1 MTRPSRSPGAAVS
14 AASLTP
20 ALVLG
25 GSVIAGPLLGAG
37 LVARSQ
43 RQRERR
49 ERTVALL
56 ESFLA
61 EPMAGTRRAAWAFL
75 HAEGDAV
82 RHFSHYVLTDPE
94 YGDPAHQQGV
104 VALLK
109 VALFHRTVQ
118 DLRAAGALD
127 RQLYRELLEPHRQ
140 AWTGYTER
148 IAARSASDP
157 EAISRGDAGLFSWR
171 DG

>member
-1 MTRPSRSPGAAVS
+1 MGASTTLLTGATVLAGAAV
-14 AASLTP
+14 
-20 ALVLG
+20 
-25 GSVIAGPLLGAG
+25 AGPLLGAG
-37 LVARSQ
+37 LLARSQ
-43 RQRERR
+43 RQQERR

-56 ESFLA
+56 REFLA

-75 HAEGDAV
+75 QTEGDQV
-82 RHFSHYVLTDPE
+82 RHFSHYVLSDAA
-94 YGDPAHQQGV
+94 YGDPTHQEGV

-140 AWTGYTER
+140 AWAGYTER
-148 IAARSASDP
+148 IAARSATDP
-157 EAISRGDAGLFSWR
+157 EAVARGDAGLFSWR
-171 DG
+171 DA